1 MTKLWDIMCYVRGK
15 HVSDINIITATMKPI
30 ERLKTPVTDINC
42 IKAIDVVIPILDQ
55 VITAGLKVQI
65 TEVWLTVIESK
76 VVRYDKMDHY
86 MELTRAE
93 SL

>member
-1 MTKLWDIMCYVRGK
+1 MDANNTKEMTELGEIMRYVRGK
-15 HVSDINIITATMKPI
+15 YVSDINIITSTMKPV
-30 ERLKTPVTDINC
+30 ERLKTPFTDIDC

-76 VVRYDKMDHY
+76 VV
-86 MELTRAE
+86 
-93 SL
+93 